1 MSGLKRI
8 LVIQRGFQDYSV
20 RNDHFAWEYPGSDW
34 GKKPI
39 MKRNT
44 KRNRGFTLVEIMI
57 VVLIIGIL
65 AAIAVPNF
73 VKARESARRATC
85 IGNLT
90 QINSAKEQWAMDQR
104 KSSGDAVTNADIT
117 PAYIKSFPVCPA
129 GGAYTTAVVGTNPS
143 CSKAAAPDLHVLP

>member
-1 MSGLKRI
+1 
-8 LVIQRGFQDYSV
+8 
-20 RNDHFAWEYPGSDW
+20 
-34 GKKPI
+34 

-104 KSSGDAVTNADIT
+104 KSSGDAVTTADIT